1 MAGRI
6 GNVLYWLGCI
16 IAGLIAL
23 AGVYVY
29 IMEGHGRSD
38 GLVVTAGFF
47 VAAFV
52 VWLFGRAA
60 LYIFAA
66 R

>member
-1 MAGRI
+1 MMTRI
-6 GNVLYWLGCI
+6 GNVLYWLACI
-16 IAGLIAL
+16 IAGLIAIL
-23 AGVYVY
+23 GVYVY
-29 IMEGHGRSD
+29 IMEGHSKND
-38 GLVVTAGFF
+38 GVAVTAGFF

-52 VWLFGRAA
+52 AWLIGRAA